1 LPRGKSELI
10 RFLKHRAP
18 IWSADPGAIGLTPQ
32 QAAQVVQAA
41 EAAATARSEVYRLS
55 IELASAVEAQDAAI
69 AEARRLGGQCVRIIS
84 AHAAITENPGV
95 YAAAQIP
102 PPSAPSPIHPEA
114 PTDLRFEL
122 QSDGSVLLRWRGSRR
137 GGASFGIRRRITMPG
152 EAAGPLAWLAHTD
165 RSRYADC
172 KIPAGA
178 LSATYQ
184 I

>member
-1 LPRGKSELI
+1 
-10 RFLKHRAP
+10 
-18 IWSADPGAIGLTPQ
+18 
-32 QAAQVVQAA
+32 
-41 EAAATARSEVYRLS
+41 
-55 IELASAVEAQDAAI
+55 
-69 AEARRLGGQCVRIIS
+69 
-84 AHAAITENPGV
+84 NPGV

-152 EAAGPLAWLAHTD
+152 EAAGPLQWLAHTD

-172 KIPAGA
+172 DIPAGA

-184 I
+184 ISALKGGREASGVETSIFFSCVAAAGASTEALGMAQAA